1 MDILF
6 KLGFDTPRHFNE
18 RISMGSVKDNMRT
31 SCSKSSDST
40 KDSFLGKMLPRKK
53 TIDKVTTVEF
63 YADGIEKAD
72 KKLGELIILKNSNLA
87 NEKGQELKN
96 TLQLGNLKLQQ
107 MHLDAIIE
115 LMNDYEEIT

>member
-1 MDILF
+1 
-6 KLGFDTPRHFNE
+6 
-18 RISMGSVKDNMRT
+18 MGSVKDNMKT
-31 SCSKSSDST
+31 SCPKSSDSD
-40 KDSFLGKMLPRKK
+40 KDSFLGRILPRKK

-63 YADGIEKAD
+63 YADGIEKSD
-72 KKLGELIILKNSNLA
+72 KKLGELMILKNSNLA